1 MTKKKEK
8 KERKSKKK
16 KKRKKNKRPRTR
28 KPAKNLTSDRQL
40 QTVAVASPHRQEG
53 QPQCVAMMV
62 SPTITN
68 DNNNNNISI
77 NSRSF
82 KTLLCSKVASDSP
95 GVTKCEKAGDD
106 YDDDCDHG
114 NDEDEDDVN
123 NNNDKWET
131 TLRRDQDIFQESLR
145 KAPGPW

>member
-1 MTKKKEK
+1 VIDSFKL
-8 KERKSKKK
+8 S
-16 KKRKKNKRPRTR
+16 PW
-28 KPAKNLTSDRQL
+28 LL
-40 QTVAVASPHRQEG
+40 HTVRRDSLSVSP
-53 QPQCVAMMV
+53 CMV